1 MQKGGSLMYIPS
13 TIFREYD
20 SRGIADTD
28 LADPVVVSIGK
39 AFGTWLARKGATRV
53 SIGGDIRLST
63 ERIEKALVEGLTW
76 AGIDVLLLGTVTT
89 PMLYW
94 SIHRF
99 GLDGGVMVTGSHNPS
114 DMNGLKLSC
123 GTATIYGE
131 DIRQLYRMITEDDM
145 VPGNPVG
152 TLEYGT
158 IREEY
163 KDMLISK
170 ITLGPR
176 RLKVVAD
183 TGNGTAGILV
193 RPLLEALG
201 CEVFMLNEE
210 PDGRFPNHHPDP
222 QKRENLLSLIQEVK
236 TRKADVGI
244 AFDGDADR
252 LGVVDERGEIIWGD
266 ILMALFWG
274 EILPKHPGAEA
285 IVEVKC
291 SQSLVDE
298 INRLGGKPLFW
309 KSGHSLIK
317 AKMKEIGAVFAGE
330 LSGHFFFA
338 DEYFGFDDSFYAAAR
353 LFRILSNTDVSLSGL
368 LAHVPV
374 YQSTDEIRID
384 CPDEEKFDVVE
395 RIRDKAIAD
404 HEAITVDGVRI
415 LYAGGWGLVRASNTQ
430 PVIVTRC
437 EGQTSAEL
445 ESISSDLK
453 KRILAEGL
461 PNFDWRV

>member
-1 MQKGGSLMYIPS
+1 M
-13 TIFREYD
+13 
-20 SRGIADTD
+20 
-28 LADPVVVSIGK
+28 
-39 AFGTWLARKGATRV
+39 
-53 SIGGDIRLST
+53 
-63 ERIEKALVEGLTW
+63 
-76 AGIDVLLLGTVTT
+76 
-89 PMLYW
+89 
-94 SIHRF
+94 
-99 GLDGGVMVTGSHNPS
+99 
-114 DMNGLKLSC
+114 
-123 GTATIYGE
+123 
-131 DIRQLYRMITEDDM
+131 
-145 VPGNPVG
+145 G